1 MSTKSQS
8 RLLSLPAELRL
19 QIYTLLLSPP
29 HLATI
34 RRISSRGYCSDYILP
49 PLSLTPSLLG
59 TCRQINNEATPILY
73 GQNTFAAHQ
82 SLLTDLPYLVTNSRP
97 VTCGRGK
104 ELIKRWYVNVRLD
117 TDARYSA
124 EKARDAFTGVESL
137 CIDVFQAMF
146 GGCDFSVLKLFE
158 GVRGVKQC
166 TIQGSVG
173 DGRYARWLEEA
184 VCKEVGE
191 EVADF
196 VEINEEDDVLRGESP
211 LRSQVR
217 EIGDAWLGDR

>member
-1 MSTKSQS
+1 MTTQPQS
-8 RLLSLPAELRL
+8 RLLCLPAELRI

-34 RRISSRGYCSDYILP
+34 RRISSRGYCSDYVLP

-59 TCRQINNEATPILY
+59 TCRQINDEATPILY

-82 SLLTDLPYLVTNSRP
+82 SLLTDLPYLVTNSKP
-97 VTCGRGK
+97 VTRGRGK

-117 TDARYSA
+117 TDARYTA

-146 GGCDFSVLKLFE
+146 GGCDFSALKLFE
-158 GVRGVKQC
+158 GVRGVRQC

-173 DGRYARWLEEA
+173 DGRYARWLEA
-184 VCKEVGE
+184 VVCKGVGE
-191 EVADF
+191 EVAEF
-196 VEINEEDDVLRGESP
+196 VEMDEEDAPDREQSP

-217 EIGDAWLGDR
+217 DIGDAWLGDR